1 MLALFVICFFAFVI
15 SVILFVPS
23 NKKNK
28 TEKVQTQKPVQ
39 IKTKNDTT
47 KDVLEVGLQNAANA
61 HLKQKNR

>member
-1 MLALFVICFFAFVI
+1 MLALFVICFFVFVI

-28 TEKVQTQKPVQ
+28 TEKVETQKPVQ

-47 KDVLEVGLQNAANA
+47 KDALEVGLQNAANA
-61 HLKQKNR
+61 HLKHKNR